1 MHQPDYREPGS
12 RRLSMP
18 WVRLHALKDYLD
30 MPLRAAEREGV
41 RATFN
46 LVPSLLDQLELY
58 CNGGVDRHLE
68 LSRLRPEELAPEIKR
83 EVLATFFTANPA
95 RMILP
100 YPRYRELYTK
110 SISAADE
117 AATLV
122 SLFSSEEMRDLQ
134 VWSNLVWIDPLFRDE
149 EPVRGLFARAR
160 QFTEEQK
167 QSLLD
172 WQIKLI
178 ARIVP
183 TYQKLAADN
192 RLEVS
197 FTPYYH
203 PILPLLCDTDVAREA
218 LPSVELPNRRFVHPE
233 DADAQVAKAVA
244 KYRELFGRDPEGMWP
259 SEGSV
264 SEEVM
269 AIAARHGIKWL
280 ASDEEVLNHSLT
292 KSGLRRADH
301 PIHGVYEY
309 ANGVKLVFRDHA
321 LSDRIGFVYS
331 TWEASR
337 AVSDFVSHIK
347 QLRSLY
353 AEQLDRTIIP
363 IILDG
368 ENAWEYFPDDGD
380 EFLSLLYEQLAEDE
394 EIETVTLGEATRRL
408 PARKLPR
415 LYAGSWINHN
425 FRIWIGHPEDN
436 TAWDLLSRTRDDLVT
451 FERDNPG
458 FDSAR
463 STQAWEQIYIA
474 EGSDW
479 CWWYGDDHRSG
490 QNDQFD
496 RIYRKHLAAVYEV
509 TGQEVPLPLLRPI
522 SQPSGVRRASL
533 PDGLMTPV
541 IDGRL
546 THFYEWAGAG
556 HYDCRD
562 LGGTM
567 HRVDH
572 SISDIY
578 FGFDHD
584 RFHIRL
590 DFHSKNALE
599 SLTGREL
606 VITFFVPDRLAFELS
621 AETRREVP
629 GADFV
634 YACGERVEFSVRRDR
649 LWSEGFGELSFTVT
663 LTEGGRPIET
673 WPEHSPV
680 TVRVPRK
687 SEELFWPT

>member
-1 MHQPDYREPGS
+1 MHQPDYREPNS
-12 RRLSMP
+12 KRLSMP

-30 MPLRAAEREGV
+30 MPLRAAERVGV

-83 EVLATFFTANPA
+83 EILGTFFTANPA

-110 SISAADE
+110 GASAADE
-117 AATLV
+117 PATLV

-172 WQIKLI
+172 WQIELL

-292 KSGLRRADH
+292 KSGLRRAEH
-301 PIHGVYEY
+301 PIHCVYEY
-309 ANGVKLVFRDHA
+309 ANGVRLVFRDHA

-337 AVSDFVSHIK
+337 AVSDFISHIK
-347 QLRSLY
+347 RLRSLY
-353 AEQLDRTIIP
+353 AGRLDHTVIP

-436 TAWDLLSRTRDDLVT
+436 TAWDLLSRTRDDLVA

-463 STQAWEQIYIA
+463 SAQAWEQIYIA

-496 RIYRKHLAAVYEV
+496 RVYRKHLAAVYEV
-509 TGQEVPLPLLRPI
+509 TGREVPLSLLRPI
-522 SQPSGVRRASL
+522 SQPSGVRQASL

-562 LGGTM
+562 LGGAM
-567 HRVDH
+567 HRVDQ

-578 FGFDHD
+578 FGYDHD
-584 RFHIRL
+584 HFHIRL

-606 VITFFVPDRLAFELS
+606 VITFFVPDRLVFELT
-621 AETRREVP
+621 AETRREEP
-629 GADFV
+629 GGNFV

-663 LTEGGRPIET
+663 LAQSGRPIET

-680 TVRVPRK
+680 TARVPRK